1 MSKYQIDKVMREFV
15 MDEKAVSAY
24 RADTEKF
31 LQGRD
36 LTPEEREALIRVDY
50 ATLYR
55 LGAHPFLLNGF
66 TRLVWKGDRA
76 TLNAEYRKNIA
87 PYGHLKWENAARIE
101 ATTRTS
107 ALDPPPK
114 S

>member
-1 MSKYQIDKVMREFV
+1 MSKYQVDKVMREAILDAKV
-15 MDEKAVSAY
+15 ASAF

-31 LQGRD
+31 LAGRD
-36 LTPEEREALIRVDY
+36 LTEEEKKALIDVDY

-76 TLNAEYRKNIA
+76 ALNAEYRTNIA
-87 PYGHLKWENAARIE
+87 PFGYPDFS
-101 ATTRTS
+101 T
-107 ALDPPPK
+107 
-114 S
+114 

>member
-1 MSKYQIDKVMREFV
+1 MSKYQVDKVMREV
-15 MDEKAVSAY
+15 ILDVKTASAFK
-24 RADTEKF
+24 ADTEKF

-36 LTPEEREALIRVDY
+36 LAEEERIALSDVDY

-87 PYGHLKWENAARIE
+87 PFGYPDFS
-101 ATTRTS
+101 T
-107 ALDPPPK
+107 
-114 S
+114 